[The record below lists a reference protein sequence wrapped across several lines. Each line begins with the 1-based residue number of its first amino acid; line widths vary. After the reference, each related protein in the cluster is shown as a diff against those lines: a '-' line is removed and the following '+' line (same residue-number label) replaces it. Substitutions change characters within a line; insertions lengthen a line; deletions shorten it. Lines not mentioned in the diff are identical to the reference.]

1 MTRFVG
7 KHVEEIARLYA
18 DERVKLI
25 LLCSVMVMMMI
36 ACLELLNQHQQSLP
50 LSIINGLSISI
61 LAMNSWSCWR
71 RDGQFSDITLSVI
84 LLFQVPLL
92 LIFYPPTL
100 VSIFW
105 LYPLVSIVV
114 FVNNFRF
121 GAFFSLVFA
130 LLVTASLL
138 MSNNVAFSST
148 NMPTFI
154 LSFTLFLGLLN
165 TIHFYAEKLL
175 HYIEHLSEQ
184 GISELAFRDHLTGLA
199 NRWSFENAAQ
209 RKLSEQ
215 LHSNPLTAI
224 VFIDVDNFKNIN
236 DNYGHSVGDRMLK
249 EIAVRLTKVNCIRQ
263 ALRDNDCALA
273 RYAGDEFILMLSE
286 INSVE
291 RLESML
297 NELSQLFNQQDE
309 NNEMINS
316 LTMSVGVAIH
326 RKDGLTLEELTRC
339 ADKAMYQAKQSGK
352 NQYSYYYS
360 SMTEPLQE
368 LASSGQ
374 QESA

>member
-92 LIFYPPTL
+92 LVFYPPML

-121 GAFFSLVFA
+121 GVLFSLVFA

-184 GISELAFRDHLTGLA
+184 GISELAFV
-199 NRWSFENAAQ
+199 
-209 RKLSEQ
+209 
-215 LHSNPLTAI
+215 I
-224 VFIDVDNFKNIN
+224 I
-236 DNYGHSVGDRMLK
+236 
-249 EIAVRLTKVNCIRQ
+249 
-263 ALRDNDCALA
+263 
-273 RYAGDEFILMLSE
+273 
-286 INSVE
+286 
-291 RLESML
+291 
-297 NELSQLFNQQDE
+297 
-309 NNEMINS
+309 
-316 LTMSVGVAIH
+316 
-326 RKDGLTLEELTRC
+326 
-339 ADKAMYQAKQSGK
+339 
-352 NQYSYYYS
+352 
-360 SMTEPLQE
+360 
-368 LASSGQ
+368 
-374 QESA
+374 